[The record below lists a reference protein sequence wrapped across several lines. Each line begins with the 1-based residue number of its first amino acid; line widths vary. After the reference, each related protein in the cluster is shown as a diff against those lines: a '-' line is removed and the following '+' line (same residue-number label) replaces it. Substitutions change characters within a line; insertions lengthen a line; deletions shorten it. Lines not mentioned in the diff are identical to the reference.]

1 MFSLQELSDRL
12 EIQDL
17 VFLYA
22 HLIDSR
28 QFDQL
33 REVFTEDAFV
43 DYSVYG
49 GSVGDLETTID
60 FLKQAVTHE
69 LFPNCQHL
77 NANVHVT
84 LDGDTA
90 SGRVMCFNPMEMT
103 MPGGGLQTYMLGLW
117 YVDEYRRTPAGWR
130 ISRRVEEKS
139 WAFNT
144 PDFMNFQQSDMP
156 QNDEG
161 GGGVN

>member
-1 MFSLQELSDRL
+1 MLSQQEISDRF

-17 VFLYA
+17 VFRYA
-22 HLIDSR
+22 HLIDTR

-33 REVFTEDAFV
+33 RDVFTEDAFV

-49 GSVGDLETTID
+49 GSVGNLETTIE
-60 FLKQAVTHE
+60 FLEQAVTRE

-77 NANVHVT
+77 NANVQVT

-90 SGRVMCFNPMEMT
+90 SGRVMCFNPMEMNL
-103 MPGGGLQTYMLGLW
+103 PGGDSQTYMLGLW
-117 YVDEYRRTPAGWR
+117 YVDEYRRTADGWR
-130 ISRRVEEKS
+130 ICRRVEEKC

-144 PDFMNFQQSDMP
+144 PDFMDFS
-156 QNDEG
+156 
-161 GGGVN
+161 